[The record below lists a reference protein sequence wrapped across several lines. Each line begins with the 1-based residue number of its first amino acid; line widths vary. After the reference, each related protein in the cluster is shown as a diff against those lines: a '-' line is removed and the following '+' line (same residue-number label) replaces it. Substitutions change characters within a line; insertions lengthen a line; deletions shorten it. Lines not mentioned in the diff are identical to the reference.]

1 MPVTL
6 ETSVPPNFYNKQNLI
21 YVQSKGRKET
31 MKAIKNILNYA
42 GTQPNK
48 KIIYH
53 KSGVILHIHR
63 NGFHLSAPKAHI
75 QVGGDLFLPER
86 NIDPKKCKHNG
97 AVQVITK
104 IILKKMV
111 SAAESEIV
119 PTYVNAQESVPI
131 RTYLI

>member
-1 MPVTL
+1 M
-6 ETSVPPNFYNKQNLI
+6 E
-21 YVQSKGRKET
+21 
-31 MKAIKNILNYA
+31 AIKNILNYE

-53 KSGVILHIHR
+53 NRTTVILHIHR
-63 NGFHLSAPKAHI
+63 NGFHLSAPKEHI
-75 QVGGDLFLPER
+75 QVGGHLFLPER
-86 NIDPKKCKHNG
+86 KIDPKKCKHNG